1 MLRTGV
7 LFSLFLSTLSLRRA
21 TDQFDVAM
29 SGVDISIHALLAES
43 DCSSDSF
50 NVYFSIISI
59 HALLAESDQMLFR
72 QSTQKAISIHALLAE
87 SDDAK
92 EEQEEKE
99 QQISIHALLAESD
112 AGSNRNL

>member
-43 DCSSDSF
+43 DP
-50 NVYFSIISI
+50 
-59 HALLAESDQMLFR
+59 
-72 QSTQKAISIHALLAE
+72 
-87 SDDAK
+87 
-92 EEQEEKE
+92 
-99 QQISIHALLAESD
+99 
-112 AGSNRNL
+112 

>member
-1 MLRTGV
+1 
-7 LFSLFLSTLSLRRA
+7 
-21 TDQFDVAM
+21 
-29 SGVDISIHALLAES
+29 
-43 DCSSDSF
+43 
-50 NVYFSIISI
+50 
-59 HALLAESDQMLFR
+59 MLFR

>member
-59 HALLAESDQMLFR
+59 HALLAESDDL
-72 QSTQKAISIHALLAE
+72 IS
-87 SDDAK
+87 
-92 EEQEEKE
+92 
-99 QQISIHALLAESD
+99 
-112 AGSNRNL
+112 